1 MASRRSINVKIPT
14 GKVITALEAKRDEIV
29 SDRDSYP
36 AKKREYDEKYEAWK
50 AKVVKMVSKAKI
62 ESVSLNERDWR
73 HPAELSVIIHYD
85 MTNADLPPR
94 PESPVMFGY
103 QQREALEEIENAIRI
118 LKMTEQEEVSTSTY
132 NAVAKYL

>member
-1 MASRRSINVKIPT
+1 MATRRSISVKIPT
-14 GKVITALEAKRDEIV
+14 AKVIAALETKREQII

-36 AKKREYDEKYEAWK
+36 AKKREYDEAFEAWK
-50 AKVVKMVSKAKI
+50 TKVVKMASKAPI

-73 HPAELSVIIHYD
+73 VPAELSVVIHYD
-85 MTNADLPPR
+85 MSDADLPPR
-94 PESPVMFGY
+94 PVAPVMFGW
-103 QQREALEEIENAIRI
+103 QQREVLEEIENAIRI

>member
-1 MASRRSINVKIPT
+1 MATRRSISVKIPT
-14 GKVITALEAKRDEIV
+14 AKVIAALETKREEIV
-29 SDRDSYP
+29 SARDSYP
-36 AKKREYDEKYEAWK
+36 AKKREFDEAYEAWK

-85 MTNADLPPR
+85 MTGMELPPR
-94 PESPVMFGY
+94 PESPAMFGW
-103 QQREALEEIENAIRI
+103 REREVLEEIENAIRI

>member
-1 MASRRSINVKIPT
+1 MATRRSISVKIPT
-14 GKVITALEAKRDEIV
+14 AKVIAALETKREEIV
-29 SDRDSYP
+29 SARDSYP
-36 AKKREYDEKYEAWK
+36 AKKREYDEAYEAWK
-50 AKVVKMVSKAKI
+50 AKVVKMVSKAKT

-73 HPAELSVIIHYD
+73 HPVELSVIVHYD
-85 MTNADLPPR
+85 MTGMELPPR

>member
-1 MASRRSINVKIPT
+1 MATRRSISVKIPT
-14 GKVITALEAKRDEIV
+14 AKVIAALETKREQIV

-36 AKKREYDEKYEAWK
+36 AKKREYDEAYEVWK
-50 AKVVKMVSKAKI
+50 AKVVKMANKAKI

-73 HPAELSVIIHYD
+73 VPAELSVIIHYD
-85 MTNADLPPR
+85 MTGMELPPR
-94 PESPVMFGY
+94 PESPAMFGW
-103 QQREALEEIENAIRI
+103 QQREVLEEIENAIRI

>member
-1 MASRRSINVKIPT
+1 MATRRSISVKIPT
-14 GKVITALEAKRDEIV
+14 AKVIAALETKREQII

-36 AKKREYDEKYEAWK
+36 AKRREYDKAFEAWK
-50 AKVVKMVSKAKI
+50 AKVIKMVSKAKV

-73 HPAELSVIIHYD
+73 VPAELSVIIHYD
-85 MTNADLPPR
+85 MTDADLPPR
-94 PESPVMFGY
+94 PVAPNMFGW
-103 QQREALEEIENAIRI
+103 QQKEVLEEIENAIRI